1 MNCEVS
7 FNEQYQMN
15 TQFNDISFNY
25 DNDDKLINDNKLD
38 LSFQSER
45 SSETD
50 NSFSIINID
59 DNDDDETTMS
69 NNNNNE
75 SFTRNINLHQTT
87 ITTKTNLQFVIAFTL
102 TKLIQNTKEENA
114 LSSSSTQNE
123 CSFYCENIPN
133 ISLYDYLSRIVQYT
147 DIQEST
153 LIIALIYIDR
163 YANAYNNISYHIIH
177 KLLFAAIVLA
187 IKYNEDEIYK
197 NDYYAN
203 IAGVD
208 IKELNAMESELL
220 FKLNFELYVDNDV
233 FISYNTALRQ

>member
-1 MNCEVS
+1 MNCELS
-7 FNEQYQMN
+7 HNEQYQVN
-15 TQFNDISFNY
+15 QRFNDDVDIIT
-25 DNDDKLINDNKLD
+25 DDDKLINDKLN
-38 LSFQSER
+38 LSFQSEH

-50 NSFSIINID
+50 NSFSSINID
-59 DNDDDETTMS
+59 EEEEEETTVS
-69 NNNNNE
+69 NNE
-75 SFTRNINLHQTT
+75 SFTRNNNLHQTT
-87 ITTKTNLQFVIAFTL
+87 ITTKSNLQFVIAFTL
-102 TKLIQNTKEENA
+102 TKLIQHTKLVDA
-114 LSSSSTQNE
+114 SSQQH

-163 YANAYNNISYHIIH
+163 YSNTYHNVSGHIMH

-187 IKYNEDEIYK
+187 IKYNEDEIYR
-197 NDYYAN
+197 NDYYAD

-220 FKLNFELYVDNDV
+220 FKLNFELYVDSDV
-233 FISYNTALRQ
+233 FMTYNTALKS

>member
-15 TQFNDISFNY
+15 TQFNDISFNI
-25 DNDDKLINDNKLD
+25 DDKLINDNKLD

-114 LSSSSTQNE
+114 SSLLTQNE

-163 YANAYNNISYHIIH
+163 YANAYNNISYHTIH

-220 FKLNFELYVDNDV
+220 FKLNFELYVDSEV
-233 FISYNTALRQ
+233 FISYNTALRP